1 MEGTKQH
8 TAAGSMAGYLFQPER
23 ALYWLAKTP
32 NGAQIGI
39 ETEDDIVIKAINEEI
54 IGREQDKHSISDNI
68 PFGDN
73 SKDLWNT
80 LGIWCKAVKSN
91 EVNVELCKFHLVTN
105 KVVPEGLA
113 KRLGRAV
120 TDLAAKACLEELRNK
135 SLELPNS
142 LIGIGN
148 QVCQCDDD
156 MLMKL
161 IKNIEVCD
169 SDDGTHGS
177 ELQEQVRSLLLVPSD
192 VPFDEVYNGLLGWV
206 HTCALNAWR
215 NRRPAWLKREL
226 FVNYYHR
233 LLARYK
239 IRPFIETAK
248 SLISVSDDQRNHYM
262 NELFVRQL
270 YLLSIEQDDDLLI
283 DAIDDYLCNIAER
296 TRFSVDGNLTKQ
308 DFDLFDEA
316 LSNRWRL
323 IHSAKKQ
330 TFNIKKRTADDVQ
343 SLGELT
349 GVEVLLE
356 TLNHRE
362 HLAGVPTEHY
372 YLTRGSYHS
381 LANQMLVGWHPEYAQ
396 ILGGKDDKN
405 R

>member
-23 ALYWLAKTP
+23 ALYWLVNSP
-32 NGAQIGI
+32 VGAQIGI
-39 ETEDDIVIKAINEEI
+39 ETEDDIVIRASNDEV
-54 IGREQDKHSISDNI
+54 IGREQDKHSVSDNI
-68 PFGDN
+68 PFGDS

-80 LGIWCKAVKSN
+80 LGIWCKAIKSD

-105 KVVPEGLA
+105 KVLPEGIA
-113 KRLGRAV
+113 RRLGQAETEVEAR
-120 TDLAAKACLEELRNK
+120 ACLEKLRNK
-135 SLELPNS
+135 SLELPGS

-148 QVCQCDDD
+148 LVCQNDDEI
-156 MLMKL
+156 LLKL
-161 IKNIEVCD
+161 IRNIVVCD
-169 SDDGTHGS
+169 RNDGAHGS

-192 VPFDEVYNGLLGWV
+192 VPFDEVYNGLLGWI

-215 NRRPAWLKREL
+215 NRRPAWLKRDL
-226 FVNYYHR
+226 FVIYYHR

-248 SLISVSDDQRNHYM
+248 SLISVSNDQRNHHM

-270 YLLSIEQDDDLLI
+270 YLLSIEQNDDLLI

-296 TRFSVDGNLTKQ
+296 TRFGVDGNLTKQ

-330 TFNIKKRTADDVQ
+330 IFNIKKRTTDDIQ
-343 SLGELT
+343 SLGELL
-349 GVEVLLE
+349 GIDVLLE

-362 HLAGVPTEHY
+362 YLAGVPTEQD
-372 YLTRGSYHS
+372 YLTRGSYHN
-381 LANQMLVGWHPEYAQ
+381 LANQMLVGWHPEYVH

-405 R
+405 T